1 MDIVTLPEPIA
12 LFVAAVNRQD
22 HATFLASFTDDGF
35 VDDWGTT
42 YAGRPAIT
50 QWSNR
55 EFLGAKGTLT
65 PESASQTGDA
75 ITLIGDWRSSF
86 ANGRS
91 SFRFDM
97 VGNKI
102 ASMTIREG

>member
-22 HATFLASFTDDGF
+22 SFTFRAAFAEVGF
-35 VDDWGTT
+35 VDDSGTT

-55 EFLGAKGTLT
+55 EFLGAKGTLS
-65 PESASQTGDA
+65 PESVSQTGDT
-75 ITLIGDWRSSF
+75 ITLVGDWRSSF

-91 SFRFDM
+91 SFHFDM
-97 VGNKI
+97 VGKRI